1 MSKYLLLKDIP
12 SEERPRERFI
22 KYGPDQVTNA
32 ELIALLL
39 RTGRSGES
47 VLALA
52 QRVLSEVGGLQQLV
66 HTTWEELIQING
78 IGPAKAIQLTSGV
91 ELGRRI
97 SRALPLERDTI
108 RSPEDAA
115 LLVMEE
121 LRFEQQEHFI
131 CLFLNTKHKVI
142 KNKCIFKGT
151 LNASV
156 VHPREIFHEAIRTS
170 SAALICVHNHPSG
183 DPTPSREDLKV
194 TERLVLAG
202 QVMGI
207 EVIDH
212 IIIGDQVFY
221 SMKEKGIIFDSK

>member
-131 CLFLNTKHKVI
+131 CLFLNTKYKVI